1 MYLLCVWSRCV
12 GRRRLCSVCVGV
24 RIPVHS
30 SGVGYLVF
38 TVSCVLFLVSL
49 LAVLL
54 SFEFV
59 VYIMLGTVVMKQLLT
74 ACATAASL

>member
-12 GRRRLCSVCVGV
+12 GSVCVGV
-24 RIPVHS
+24 GIPVHS

-49 LAVLL
+49 LAV
-54 SFEFV
+54 FV
-59 VYIMLGTVVMKQLLT
+59 VYMMLGIVVMKQRLT
-74 ACATAASL
+74 ACACATAASL

>member
-12 GRRRLCSVCVGV
+12 GSVCVGV
-24 RIPVHS
+24 GIPIHS

-49 LAVLL
+49 LA
-54 SFEFV
+54 EFV
-59 VYIMLGTVVMKQLLT
+59 VYMMLVALV
-74 ACATAASL
+74 